1 MALLPATGGL
11 VVGLSVELETQVVFL
26 FTCCPDHAFFCLL
39 YLSLC
44 VCVFVYLCHF
54 HFLSCI
60 CTRTTSGSVGG
71 GSLDQ
76 LGTQVAP
83 RNAAAAAE
91 LPRGGTRGG
100 RRGRKPEP
108 RRPPPVHKPSLD
120 VRDTGSLFE
129 VLAFF
134 QISRERESG

>member
-1 MALLPATGGL
+1 MSGG
-11 VVGLSVELETQVVFL
+11 
-26 FTCCPDHAFFCLL
+26 
-39 YLSLC
+39 
-44 VCVFVYLCHF
+44 
-54 HFLSCI
+54 
-60 CTRTTSGSVGG
+60 VGG

-129 VLAFF
+129 VPAFF
-134 QISRERESG
+134 QISRERESGKVKGCCGDRKVNETNRVSHGFAN